1 MSIQIKNFSL
11 KDLEKAKKFTDQWIG
26 ENYYALD
33 ELEEILEKSQ
43 LNGESASFIA
53 EDKGEI
59 VGIRFS
65 FAPGKWTGS
74 FKKGLSFDLW
84 KVEPSSMGYF
94 KSLFVHGDYQG
105 KGLGKSLSS
114 KSLEVFKKMGAEGVL
129 CHSWLE
135 SPGNSSQKYLFKM
148 GFEKVKEHPKFWYE
162 IDYTCT
168 RCGVG
173 KCICTAAEMVK
184 YL

>member
-1 MSIQIKNFSL
+1 MSIQIKNFNL

-84 KVEPSSMGYF
+84 KIEPDSMGYF

-105 KGLGKSLSS
+105 KGLGKSLSN
-114 KSLEVFKKMGAEGVL
+114 KSLEVFKKMGAEGAL

-148 GFEKVKEHPKFWYE
+148 GFEKVKEH
-162 IDYTCT
+162 
-168 RCGVG
+168 
-173 KCICTAAEMVK
+173 
-184 YL
+184 